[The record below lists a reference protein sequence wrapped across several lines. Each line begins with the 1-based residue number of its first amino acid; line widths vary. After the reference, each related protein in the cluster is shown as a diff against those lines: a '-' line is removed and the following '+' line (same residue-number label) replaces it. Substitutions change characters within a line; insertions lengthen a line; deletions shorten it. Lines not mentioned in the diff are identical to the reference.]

1 MRVRVLQDVEIWSS
15 TNGQRVRLRKDQ
27 TVDCFDHLA
36 MCLIER
42 GKAVAVVDADLT
54 TDGQRWQHG
63 WHVVATLP
71 RLPVN
76 DPRTQERASLID
88 TCETF
93 FARGCLCLFQHTVGK
108 LKALMRQGL

>member
-1 MRVRVLQDVEIWSS
+1 MRVRVLQAVEIWSTTS
-15 TNGQRVRLRKDQ
+15 GQRVRLRKDQ
-27 TVDCFDHLA
+27 TVDCSDHLA

-42 GKAVAVVDADLT
+42 GKAVSVVDADLT

-76 DPRTQERASLID
+76 DSRTHERAIGLD
-88 TCETF
+88 CCERF
-93 FARGCLCLFQHTVGK
+93 FARGNLVCFELAIQSLR
-108 LKALMRQGL
+108 ALMR